1 MSGFVDLSGIPSD
14 LKGSYSYHNHPKEQ
28 TWFSFSAEDV
38 RFFFQSG
45 QAYSKASD
53 HLYEYIMRRIPDTL
67 AVDPD
72 LVYHRFKEIYSTKI
86 YALSDA
92 GKIDIDREGFH
103 ETMCRL
109 SQEYRFV
116 YRRSAV
122 YDGE

>member
-1 MSGFVDLSGIPSD
+1 
-14 LKGSYSYHNHPKEQ
+14 
-28 TWFSFSAEDV
+28 
-38 RFFFQSG
+38 
-45 QAYSKASD
+45 
-53 HLYEYIMRRIPDTL
+53 MRRIADTL

-72 LVYHRFKEIYSTKI
+72 LVYHRFKEIYSTII